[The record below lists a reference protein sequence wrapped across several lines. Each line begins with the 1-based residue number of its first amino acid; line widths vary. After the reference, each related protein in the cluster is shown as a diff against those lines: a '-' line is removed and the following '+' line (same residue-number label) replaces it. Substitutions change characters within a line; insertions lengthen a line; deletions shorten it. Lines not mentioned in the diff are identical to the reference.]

1 MPTCL
6 QNHELVKRCKRS
18 GRHSSVPFV
27 TGCEILPV
35 SQWGDDQARR
45 VSQVLI
51 AIANGSI
58 DHPDHHIIILPV
70 VPEARVHLFSCC

>member
-1 MPTCL
+1 MSLSKGAKGVAGTAL
-6 QNHELVKRCKRS
+6 FH
-18 GRHSSVPFV
+18 FV